1 MNRDAAFHVNAEAE
15 LLRQCAAS
23 GQLSASQ
30 VHAHERAGELP
41 APSAERVRPCQVPY
55 QCTHATICAG
65 APERCERAR
74 LDTLAGLQR
83 EIADEACR
91 VDIECHALGVP
102 SSYPHP
108 VYDVSALEPDGI
120 SDPDICAAD
129 QQAIDRAVR
138 YLDMRGLLVRP
149 IAGQAN
155 YVSFGRV

>member
-1 MNRDAAFHVNAEAE
+1 MNRDAAFHAQAEAE

-23 GQLSASQ
+23 GQIGADQLYQ
-30 VHAHERAGELP
+30 HARAGEYSTSN
-41 APSAERVRPCQVPY
+41 AFVAAVCDQAGQQVALVPL
-55 QCTHATICAG
+55 QQ
-65 APERCERAR
+65 
-74 LDTLAGLQR
+74 TLADLQR
-83 EIADEACR
+83 DIADEACR

-129 QQAIDRAVR
+129 QQAINRAVR

-149 IAGQAN
+149 IAGKAN
-155 YVSFGRV
+155 YVSFGRA

>member
-1 MNRDAAFHVNAEAE
+1 MTRTAAFHVAAEAE

-30 VHAHERAGELP
+30 VHAHEMAGELP
-41 APSAERVRPCQVPY
+41 ITMSP
-55 QCTHATICAG
+55 G
-65 APERCERAR
+65 ADDA
-74 LDTLAGLQR
+74 LAQLQR

-91 VDIECHALGVP
+91 VDIECHAMGVP

-108 VYDVSALEPDGI
+108 VYDVSQLEPDSI

-138 YLDMRGLLVRP
+138 YLDMRWLLVRP

>member
-1 MNRDAAFHVNAEAE
+1 MNRNSSFHVNAEAE

-23 GQLSASQ
+23 GQLSAGQ

-41 APSAERVRPCQVPY
+41 EPRAERDPPCQVPY

-74 LDTLAGLQR
+74 LDTLADLQR

-108 VYDVSALEPDGI
+108 VYDVSQLELGHPND
-120 SDPDICAAD
+120 DEMAASD